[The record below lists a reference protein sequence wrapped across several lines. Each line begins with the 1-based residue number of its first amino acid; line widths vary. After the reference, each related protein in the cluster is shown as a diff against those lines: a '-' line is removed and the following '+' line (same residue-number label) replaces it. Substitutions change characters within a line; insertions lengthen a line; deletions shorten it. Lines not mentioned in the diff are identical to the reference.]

1 MLHPYVWNAEYM
13 WITCNIVILMVVDML
28 ECCLLDLYYSKK
40 IVPWNIFEA
49 SIIFFI
55 RQRCSN
61 SNDLSYALFKIC
73 FHQTC
78 FCLVLQ
84 WPMLIYMDVS
94 NYLNI
99 NKGTEFSIFIII
111 AFLCSYYFAPFD
123 WNQVVPNSSG
133 RWTCSTRFPLLFQIE
148 CFRQLIYSGDG
159 GHRNARVTG
168 RQFRFVIQ

>member
-1 MLHPYVWNAEYM
+1 MNSIIWWTLNHINMELSRCSFQLSFILCNMQSANDASICLECWIYVNNLQY
-13 WITCNIVILMVVDML
+13 CNINGGWYVGML
-28 ECCLLDLYYSKK
+28 PFWIC
-40 IVPWNIFEA
+40 
-49 SIIFFI
+49 IIQKNCSLKYLWSSNHFFI

-99 NKGTEFSIFIII
+99 NQGTEFSIFIII
-111 AFLCSYYFAPFD
+111 AF
-123 WNQVVPNSSG
+123 
-133 RWTCSTRFPLLFQIE
+133 
-148 CFRQLIYSGDG
+148 
-159 GHRNARVTG
+159 
-168 RQFRFVIQ
+168 FV